1 MRVLCAN
8 SVFADSEVWLREEA
22 VVHCETDAVLK
33 FFVLLRFQRC
43 DIDIWFVMI
52 VMIAMTILVVYHEKL
67 CGIAS
72 LATGLGSACI

>member
-1 MRVLCAN
+1 MRMLCAN
-8 SVFADSEVWLREEA
+8 SVFASEVWLREEA

-43 DIDIWFVMI
+43 HVEIWFVMI
-52 VMIAMTILVVYHEKL
+52 VMNILVVYHEKL